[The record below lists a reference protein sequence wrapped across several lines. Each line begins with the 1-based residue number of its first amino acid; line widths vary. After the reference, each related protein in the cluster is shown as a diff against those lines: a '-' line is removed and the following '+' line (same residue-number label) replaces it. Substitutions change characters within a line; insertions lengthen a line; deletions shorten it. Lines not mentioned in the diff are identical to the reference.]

1 MQKFKAL
8 IKLMRPKHWVKNF
21 LIFIPLFCSL
31 EIRNVDSVQKVLAG
45 FIAFSF
51 ITSVVYIVNDI
62 FDEEKD
68 RRHPIKCKR
77 PIASGMVKKR
87 EAVFLA
93 IVLFVSAFFIDGL
106 IFDFSYWDGMVAT
119 LVMLVYFI
127 INMIYSFR
135 GKNVPILDVTLLA
148 SGFVIRVIYGCVII
162 NVSLSHWLYLT
173 ILSFAY
179 YMGLGKRRGE
189 LQINGAISRK
199 VLKYYTM
206 DFLNKNMQMFMT
218 LTLVFYSLWT
228 IDENTVARVG
238 NNFLVWSVPI
248 VILICLKYSMNIEKN
263 TELADPMEV
272 LFQDKVLLV
281 LGMVFILFVAI
292 MFL

>member
-1 MQKFKAL
+1 MKKLKEL
-8 IKLMRPKHWVKNF
+8 IKLIRPKHWVKNF

-31 EIRNVDSVQKVLAG
+31 EIRNINSVKKVLVG
-45 FIAFSF
+45 VVAFSL

-62 FDEEKD
+62 FDEKKD
-68 RRHPIKCKR
+68 RMHPTKCKR
-77 PIASGMVKKR
+77 PIASGKVKKE
-87 EAVFLA
+87 EAIFLA
-93 IVLFVSAFFIDGL
+93 VILFISAFIMNEF
-106 IFDFSYWDGMVAT
+106 IFDFSYHKGLAAT
-119 LVMLVYFI
+119 VIIMVYFI
-127 INMIYSFR
+127 INMVYSFR

-148 SGFVIRVIYGCVII
+148 LGFVIRVLYGCVII

-189 LQINGAISRK
+189 LQVNGTTSRK

-228 IDENTVARVG
+228 IDENTVERVG
-238 NNFLVWSVPI
+238 NNFMVWSVPI
-248 VILICLKYSMNIEKN
+248 VILICLKYSMNIEKS
-263 TELADPMEV
+263 TELADPIEV

-281 LGMVFILFVAI
+281 LGIVFVLFVSI